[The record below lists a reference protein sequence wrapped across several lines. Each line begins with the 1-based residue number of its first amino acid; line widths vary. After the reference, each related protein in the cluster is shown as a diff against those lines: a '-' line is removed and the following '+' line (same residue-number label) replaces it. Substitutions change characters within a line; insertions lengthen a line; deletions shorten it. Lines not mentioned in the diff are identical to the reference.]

1 MERGS
6 LSVLRRLFFWT
17 VLLLIP
23 VAFSVLADRT
33 LNFWGFPEE
42 LPTQVSHP
50 RDVREIRRN
59 VEFTYE
65 FATNDR
71 GLRYRNLPLEKPKET
86 YRVLVV
92 GDSMTEGVGVAQD
105 ETFSA
110 LLERRFLAKGPI
122 EFINGGLGGTG
133 VFEYGRLFLSWGVAY
148 QVDALLVAV
157 FANDVWNA
165 DPGDRPENL
174 LLRREGDEFFG
185 PIPERS
191 FLKRLLHAVWPRIY
205 TRLYQL
211 NAASERRS
219 LTVTSD
225 LVGTISAE
233 ARRRG
238 IPEPQIDAW
247 KARLPPDLVVAV
259 NQQRM
264 EADILSYG
272 LLMPSH
278 WTDSLDIDTPAAK
291 ARFTSMRAM
300 LDRIVEETARRGIE
314 VAVVYLPDRLQY
326 DAHSHVGNPT
336 QLAGVRF
343 RREWLAEDS
352 TSQRELARWSRE
364 RGIAFL
370 DLTSVFRAWAGDR
383 TMLTYRIDG
392 HWTPAG
398 HRVAAYA
405 IGAWLQDGGIF
416 HWIPRTHQKAPAF
429 P

>member
-1 MERGS
+1 MAA
-6 LSVLRRLFFWT
+6 
-17 VLLLIP
+17 LLLIP
-23 VAFSVLADRT
+23 VVFSVLADRT
-33 LNFWGFPEE
+33 LGFFGFPGE

-50 RDVREIRRN
+50 RGFREIRRN

-65 FATNDR
+65 FATNDQ
-71 GLRYRNLPLEKPKET
+71 GLRYRNIRLAKPKET

-105 ETFSA
+105 ETFSD
-110 LLERRFLAKGPI
+110 LLERRFSRKRPV

-148 QVDALLVAV
+148 EVDALLVAV

-165 DPGDRPENL
+165 APDDHPEDL

-191 FLKRLLHAVWPRIY
+191 FPKRLIHAVWPRIY

-211 NAASERRS
+211 KAASDRRN
-219 LTVTSD
+219 LTMTSD

-238 IPEPQIDAW
+238 IPEGEIDAW
-247 KARLPPDLVVAV
+247 QARLPPNLVVAV

-291 ARFTSMRAM
+291 ARFRSMRAM
-300 LDRIVEETARRGIE
+300 LDRIVEEAARRGID

-326 DAHSHVGNPT
+326 DADSHVGNPT
-336 QLAGVRF
+336 QIAGVRF
-343 RREWLAEDS
+343 RKEWLAEDS
-352 TSQRELARWSRE
+352 TVQRELALWSRE

-370 DLTSVFRAWAGDR
+370 DLTSVFRAWAGDP
-383 TMLTYRIDG
+383 TTLTYRIDG
-392 HWTPAG
+392 HWTPKG
-398 HRVAAYA
+398 HRVAADA

-416 HWIPRTHQKAPAF
+416 HWIPRTRRQDPAIR
-429 P
+429 